1 MQLKI
6 SLITNFWCIFRP
18 EANGFIGCE
27 FTVKFIEAG
36 YTAVEPVINGL
47 ETSSHQVRNLEA
59 NDSKFNSSVITLL
72 SYICATQEKCS
83 SIILRYEK
91 RSNSKDCKQT
101 KR

>member
-1 MQLKI
+1 MHLKI

-47 ETSSHQVRNLEA
+47 ETSSYQVHNLEA
-59 NDSKFNSSVITLL
+59 NDSKFNLSVTLYL
-72 SYICATQEKCS
+72 CDSRKNVDRLTY
-83 SIILRYEK
+83 
-91 RSNSKDCKQT
+91 
-101 KR
+101 

>member
-36 YTAVEPVINGL
+36 YAAVEPVINAL
-47 ETSSHQVRNLEA
+47 ETSSYQVHNLEA
-59 NDSKFNSSVITLL
+59 NDSKFNLSVITLL
-72 SYICATQEKCS
+72 RYTCVTQEKMF
-83 SIILRYEK
+83 IDYLIDRFELRK
-91 RSNSKDCKQT
+91 VFQQQRL
-101 KR
+101 

>member
-1 MQLKI
+1 MQLEI

-47 ETSSHQVRNLEA
+47 ETSSYQVHNLEA

-72 SYICATQEKCS
+72 SYICATQEKMF
-83 SIILRYEK
+83 IDYFEIRKAFQQQRL
-91 RSNSKDCKQT
+91 
-101 KR
+101 

>member
-1 MQLKI
+1 MHLKI

-47 ETSSHQVRNLEA
+47 ETSSNQVHNLEA
-59 NDSKFNSSVITLL
+59 NDSKFNLSVTL
-72 SYICATQEKCS
+72 
-83 SIILRYEK
+83 
-91 RSNSKDCKQT
+91 
-101 KR
+101 